1 MDERNNWIAVACADH
16 VARGRELGIMQVGHG
31 KGAPL
36 KRIRAGDRVAYYSP
50 VQTLGEKQPCQAFTA
65 IGTVRDELVYQA
77 DMSDM
82 LEGFKPFR
90 KNVDYDLHAHPAPI
104 HPLLPQLSFTR
115 DKARNWGY
123 AFRFGLL
130 KVTDAVP
137 AAPGP
142 RLLLGEE
149 LARQKQ
155 PAATRKILEPVAHG
169 PYDSP
174 ERPRAEAVLESMPA
188 K

>member
-1 MDERNNWIAVACADH
+1 MEERNNWIAVACADH

-90 KNVDYDLHAHPAPI
+90 KNVDYDLRAHAAPI
-104 HPLLPQLSFTR
+104 HPLLPELSFTR
-115 DKARNWGY
+115 GKANWGY

-130 KVTDAVP
+130 KVTDDDMDAIAHAMGCVQDHKPVP
-137 AAPGP
+137 SHPGLSATAGRYLEP
-142 RLLLGEE
+142 SHSHDH
-149 LARQKQ
+149 
-155 PAATRKILEPVAHG
+155 ATR
-169 PYDSP
+169 
-174 ERPRAEAVLESMPA
+174 
-188 K
+188 